1 MNTSMQILDSH
12 RPILIGGSSTQSDVI
27 TSIGQEN
34 GAKSTGSFQ
43 DILQQVVRTEGS
55 SLVESMGIMTS
66 ALTPPSTPGIT
77 PPSIPGI
84 TPPVTPGIMPPNTPG
99 ITPTNLY
106 AEIAHPCTPPG
117 IVPPGTPPGITPPS
131 TPGNTPPNTYAGN
144 NPPCLTAGAGPS
156 RLYAEQYPAVSQQ
169 KLKYSNQELAL
180 NALPGENVFNSSN
193 SYLNSSSSYNNTA
206 FDMLFESL
214 KYQSVLN
221 NKNEGF
227 KFFG

>member
-12 RPILIGGSSTQSDVI
+12 RPILIGGSSTQSDAI
-27 TSIGQEN
+27 TAIGQEN

-43 DILQQVVRTEGS
+43 DILQQMVSTEGS

-84 TPPVTPGIMPPNTPG
+84 TPPITPGIMPPNTPG

-106 AEIAHPCTPPG
+106 AEIAPPCTPPG

-131 TPGNTPPNTYAGN
+131 TPGNTPPIMSTDN
-144 NPPCLTAGAGPS
+144 NPLCIIANADPS
-156 RLYAEQYPAVSQQ
+156 RVFTEQNPVSISQN
-169 KLKYSNQELAL
+169 KKYSHNELAF
-180 NALPGENVFNSSN
+180 NALPSEDVFNSSN
-193 SYLNSSSSYNNTA
+193 IDLNSSSSYNNTA

-214 KYQSVLN
+214 KYQSVLG